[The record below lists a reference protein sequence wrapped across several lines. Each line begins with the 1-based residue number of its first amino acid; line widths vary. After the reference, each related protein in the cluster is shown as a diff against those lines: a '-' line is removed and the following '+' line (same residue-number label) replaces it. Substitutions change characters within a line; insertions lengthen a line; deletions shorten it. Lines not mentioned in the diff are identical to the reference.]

1 MLEFL
6 PLVLALGLIGL
17 WPIAALLDRLDRVLT
32 TVALS
37 IFGDF
42 VAERRSTNR
51 HLVRR
56 LAGAH
61 RGETYRGYAA
71 KTFLFTA
78 IVAVAGSVLGVYA
91 ILAARALLLAAGL
104 LERLPFVGFLA
115 QDPAAMGVPGLFV
128 LFLVSSAT
136 VGAVGA
142 YGTYQLRWLL
152 PRYVASE
159 RARHIDTTLKRNV
172 AFLFALS
179 RSGMPFTDVLGTLAD
194 HTAVYG
200 ETAQEFAVTVR
211 EIELL
216 DVDLVSAIEETGDRT
231 PNEHLSEFAENLASV
246 LRSGGS
252 LTDFLDDQYE
262 YFLEEEGA
270 QQERFIELLGAL
282 AEAYVTVFVAGML
295 FLVTIL
301 VVVGLLLGGTL
312 GLVQVL
318 VYVVLGLAN
327 LGFVIYLDT
336 ITEDVAEPD
345 LDGDDVS
352 VGSVPTD
359 PEADREPTSHAERK
373 NYYRLWLASRLR
385 PLRQA
390 LRDPIRVLTER
401 PRTILLLTVPIALLW
416 VLSAWWP
423 SLAAGTIDVAILDE
437 PLIQATL
444 FVTGTYAVTYEV
456 GRRRVKKIEAA
467 IPDFLERLAATNEAG
482 MSMIES
488 FGRVARSDLGALT
501 TEMRR
506 TWADIQ
512 WGAHVEDAFDRFEA
526 RIRTPA
532 ITRVTTLT
540 TNAMGATNDIGP
552 VLRVAADEAKSAR
565 RLERNRRNEL
575 VTYVVVVYV
584 AFFVFLGIVLAL
596 DQVFIP
602 SIPTGLDTGG
612 GGGVPGAG
620 IGIGGSF
627 GELTEATKAAYSLVF
642 FHAGLIQGYVSGF
655 VAGQMSE
662 GRLAS
667 GAKHATIM
675 LAMAYA
681 VFLLFG

>member
-1 MLEFL
+1 MLEFV
-6 PLVLALGLIGL
+6 PLVVALALIGL
-17 WPIAALLDRLDRVLT
+17 WPAATVSTRLDRSIT
-32 TVALS
+32 AVALS
-37 IFGDF
+37 IFGTL

-61 RGETYRGYAA
+61 RGETYRAYAA
-71 KTFLFTA
+71 KTFLYTSV
-78 IVAVAGSVLGVYA
+78 VAVAGSLLGVYV
-91 ILAARALLLAAGL
+91 ILAVRELLLGAGL
-104 LERLPFVGFLA
+104 LDRLPFVGFLA
-115 QDPAAMGVPGLFV
+115 QDPAAMGISGLFV
-128 LFLVSSAT
+128 LLLASSAT

-159 RARHIDTTLKRNV
+159 RGRHIDATLKRNV

-179 RSGMPFTDVLGTLAD
+179 RSGMPFTTVLGTLAD
-194 HTAVYG
+194 HTTVYG
-200 ETAQEFAVTVR
+200 ETAREFAVTVR

-216 DVDLVSAIEETGDRT
+216 DVDLVSGIERTADRT

-262 YFLEEEGA
+262 YFHEEESA

-312 GLVQVL
+312 QLVQVL

-345 LDGDDVS
+345 LDGDEVA
-352 VGSVPTD
+352 VGSVPTTSQAD
-359 PEADREPTSHAERK
+359 PEAADRTERK
-373 NYYRLWLASRLR
+373 NYYRLRIASRLR
-385 PLRQA
+385 PLRRA
-390 LRDPIRVLTER
+390 LRDPVGLLTDR
-401 PRTILLLTVPIALLW
+401 PATSLLLTVPIGLLW
-416 VLSAWWP
+416 VLSGWWP
-423 SLAAGTIDVAILDE
+423 SLAAGSIDAATLDG

-444 FVTGTYAVTYEV
+444 FVTGVYAVTYEV

-506 TWADIQ
+506 TWADVQ
-512 WGAHVEDAFDRFEA
+512 WGAHVEAAFDRFEA
-526 RIRTPA
+526 RVRTPA

-602 SIPTGLDTGG
+602 SIPTDLGTGG
-612 GGGVPGAG
+612 GAVPGAG
-620 IGIGGSF
+620 VGIGGSF

-667 GAKHATIM
+667 GAKHATVM
-675 LAMAYA
+675 LAIAYA
-681 VFLLFG
+681 VFLIFG